1 MLLLHVYC
9 TRGRGGDVARR
20 SRRALRRGFGA
31 IRRLPSGRVQASYI
45 GPDLK
50 RYIAPHTFEA
60 AVDAEAWLGAER
72 HLLTMTPEEWVP
84 PKQRRSKSAG
94 GVTLA
99 EYAPGAV
106 ERRRVKGEP
115 LRPRTRA
122 LYLSLLDRVILPEF
136 GHQTL
141 RQITPAA
148 VADWYESLPRT
159 KPTQRAHA
167 YSLLRTVLGQA
178 VEEGHLSDN
187 PCKVR
192 GAGKSSRARDIN
204 IATPA
209 QLVAIADGMPPHLR
223 LLVMLAAWCG
233 LRYGELAELRRHD
246 VDVEGGVL
254 RVRRAVVRVD
264 GRDLVGPTKSE
275 AGTRNVAV
283 PPHLLPAVAEHLS
296 AHVGRRADALLFPR
310 KPGDPRHLM
319 HTELTKIYAQARA
332 AAGRPD
338 LRLHDLR
345 HTGATYA
352 AQTGATLAE
361 LMARLEHS
369 TTGAALRY
377 QHAAAGRDAQIAARL
392 SELAGHAGTGDT
404 RAN

>member
-1 MLLLHVYC
+1 MG
-9 TRGRGGDVARR
+9 TWPDGRDELSGEASGR
-20 SRRALRRGFGA
+20 SG
-31 IRRLPSGRVQASYI
+31 RLPSGRVQASYI

-209 QLVAIADGMPPHLR
+209 QLVAIADGMPPHL
-223 LLVMLAAWCG
+223 
-233 LRYGELAELRRHD
+233 
-246 VDVEGGVL
+246 
-254 RVRRAVVRVD
+254 
-264 GRDLVGPTKSE
+264 
-275 AGTRNVAV
+275 
-283 PPHLLPAVAEHLS
+283 LPAVAEHLS

-345 HTGATYA
+345 HTGATFA